1 MQFWEFFVHSF
12 GECQCYHTHLHT
24 DVHVHNDVSDYNI
37 HVHSLCKSIM
47 IVNVYDSDRPIGL
60 NNKYTLRLKSEMKLG
75 TTIYTIRDWQLGDG
89 N

>member
-1 MQFWEFFVHSF
+1 
-12 GECQCYHTHLHT
+12 
-24 DVHVHNDVSDYNI
+24 
-37 HVHSLCKSIM
+37 M